1 MGEAVVNV
9 LNTIDDIMYYPI
21 LIIVMVVAGLYFTIL
36 TRGVQ
41 IRLFK
46 ESCRPVCCSAR
57 QRSMRCR
64 IMKSRK
70 RKAGI
75 RSFMGSPS
83 ESGKMN
89 WIIGMTR
96 CGDIIL

>member
-21 LIIVMVVAGLYFTIL
+21 LIIVMAVAGLYFTIL

-46 ESCRPVCCSAR
+46 ESCWPVCCSEKP
-57 QRSMRCR
+57 RSMRSR
-64 IMKSRK
+64 ITKSRK
-70 RKAGI
+70 RKAKI
-75 RSFMGSPS
+75 RSFMESQS
-83 ESGKMN
+83 VSGKRS
-89 WIIGMTR
+89 WIIGMTSALL
-96 CGDIIL
+96 I